1 MKNNNTRFEF
11 RLSKEE
17 KNKIIE
23 RAEKAGFGKGEL
35 SKYVKQ
41 MCLKG
46 RVVDYSELRELNRQL
61 NKIGNNINQAV
72 RIMNTYFDFTGEDF
86 NVIKNEFA
94 EVQELVNQYCKTKK

>member
-1 MKNNNTRFEF
+1 MIKDDFLKIRI
-11 RLSKEE
+11 SKDD
-17 KNKIIE
+17 KARIKL

-86 NVIKNEFA
+86 NIIKNEFA
-94 EVQELVNQYCKTKK
+94 EVQKLVNQYCKIKK